1 MEIRRGIAVSP
12 GVAIGPALVLD
23 TEGVR
28 IPTKTVPADRIE
40 SEIARLNVA
49 IQAATNEA
57 HERHKLLADRF
68 GADIGN
74 IFFGHSV
81 LLSDQVLKY
90 EVETRIRAESFS
102 AEAALVR
109 SIRSFVKKLEDSG
122 AGERAARLK
131 ADFIDLEKQ
140 ILKHLLGDQ
149 RESLASVTDPVI
161 ALAHDLTP
169 SETALLPKAVQAF
182 ATESGGPTSHTAIL
196 ANAMGTP
203 AVVGLGRFISD
214 VSGGD
219 VVIVDGNAG
228 LLIIDPDEPTLTRYM
243 AIQIAQNELEDPL
256 IGLKALPAISKDGV
270 RITLFGNI
278 EFPNEAEGCLD
289 RGADGVGLYRTEF
302 LYLNKT
308 SDPSEEEHYEAYRA
322 VLAAMGDFPVVIRTL
337 DLGAD
342 KFSSISSDLLDEK
355 NPFLGLRSIRLCL
368 KHKDLFRTQI
378 RALLRASV
386 VGDMRVMFP
395 MVSTL
400 MELRTAKAMWYEV
413 CEDLEES
420 GIPYKRDV
428 PIGTMIEV
436 PSAAILADSFAKE
449 VDFFSIGT
457 NDLVQ
462 YTLAADRNNENVGY
476 LYDPA
481 DPAVLRLIKT
491 VVNAGCTHGV
501 PVNVCGEMSGEAL
514 YAPLLLGLGVRQLSA
529 TPRKI
534 PEIKR
539 VVRAMSVADA
549 AKVAERALEM
559 DTAREVTNL
568 LRDYLRRIL
577 PDAAD

>member
-1 MEIRRGIAVSP
+1 MDLRRGIAVSP
-12 GVAIGPALVLD
+12 GIAIGPALVLD

-28 IPTKTVPADRIE
+28 IPTKTVPPEQVED
-40 SEIARLNVA
+40 EIARLDRA
-49 IQAATNEA
+49 IAAA
-57 HERHKLLADRF
+57 SGDAQSRQKLLADRF
-68 GADIGN
+68 GQDIGN

-81 LLSDQVLKY
+81 LLSDQVLRY

-109 SIRSFVKKLEDSG
+109 TIRSFTKRLEDSG
-122 AGERAARLK
+122 AGERAIRLK

-140 ILKHLLGDQ
+140 LLKHLMGD
-149 RESLASVTDPVI
+149 RGESILAVTDPVI
-161 ALAHDLTP
+161 VLAHDLTP
-169 SETALLPKAVQAF
+169 SETALLPKAVEGF

-203 AVVGLGRFISD
+203 AVVGLGRFTSD

-219 VVIVDGNAG
+219 LVVVDGNAG
-228 LLIIDPDEPTLTRYM
+228 LIVIDPDEPTLARYRAM
-243 AIQIAQNELEDPL
+243 QVAQLQLEDPL
-256 IGLKALPAISKDGV
+256 AGMKALPPVTKDGI
-270 RITLFGNI
+270 RISLLGNI
-278 EFPNEAEGCLD
+278 EFPNEAEVCLD

-302 LYLNKT
+302 LYLNKFD
-308 SDPSEEEHYEAYRA
+308 DPSEEEHYEAYQK
-322 VLAAMGDFPVVIRTL
+322 VLAAMGGRPVVIRTL

-342 KFSSISSDLLDEK
+342 KFSSVSGDLLDEK

-368 KHKDLFRTQI
+368 KHKDLFRTQL

-386 VGDMRVMFP
+386 AGDVRVMFP

-400 MELRTAKAMWYEV
+400 MELRTAKALWNEV
-413 CEDLEES
+413 REDLEES
-420 GIPYKRDV
+420 GIPYKPDV
-428 PIGTMIEV
+428 PLGTMIEV
-436 PSAAILADSFAKE
+436 PSAAILADAFARE

-462 YTLAADRNNENVGY
+462 YTLAADRNNENVGH
-476 LYDPA
+476 LYDAA

-491 VVNAGCTHGV
+491 VVTAGGRRSI
-501 PVNVCGEMSGEAL
+501 PVNVCGEMSGEPL
-514 YAPLLLGLGVRQLSA
+514 YAPLLMGLGVRQMSA

-539 VVRAMSVADA
+539 VVRATTVADA
-549 AKVAERALEM
+549 TKMAERALEM